1 MTYIIGLE
9 KGQLHVRTPQNNVYG
24 MMVERPLVSFG
35 RGPSGKLVKR
45 ESGVRTQRYV

>member
-1 MTYIIGLE
+1 MTI
-9 KGQLHVRTPQNNVYG
+9 
-24 MMVERPLVSFG
+24 ERPLVSFG